1 MSKKNTG
8 ELGRKSIRLGG
19 YTIDDLPIAEA
30 ALTRHQMTIVDEDE
44 RQAAIK
50 HIIHRY
56 PKQRV
61 PYLRSRLAECNEN
74 IARIHQ
80 LRDKNVASI
89 SEYQGQISL
98 CEHRDRELAKIG
110 DDDPDKIEKIKQ
122 LKRDFPL
129 YNVQK
134 MEEQIVMFKESVDR
148 AEEVV
153 ETERNSIQEFTAVLA
168 LCMRRDEDLRR
179 LGVKIRG

>member
-1 MSKKNTG
+1 MTNNSTRY
-8 ELGRKSIRLGG
+8 GRKSIRIGG
-19 YTIDDLPIAEA
+19 HTIDNLPIAEA
-30 ALTRHQMTIVDEDE
+30 ALTRHQMTIVDDDE
-44 RQAAIK
+44 RKTKIK
-50 HIIHRY
+50 SIIQRY

-61 PYLRSRLAECNEN
+61 PYLRSRLVECNEN

-80 LRDKNVASI
+80 LRDKNIASI

-98 CEHRDRELAKIG
+98 CEHRDRELAKIA
-110 DDDPDKIEKIKQ
+110 DDDPDKVEKTKK
-122 LKRDFPL
+122 LKKDFPL

-134 MEEQIVMFKESVDR
+134 MEEQIVMFTESVER
-148 AEEVV
+148 AEKVV
-153 ETERNSIQEFTAVLA
+153 DTERDSIQEFTAVLA

>member
-19 YTIDDLPIAEA
+19 YTVDDLPIAEA
-30 ALTRHQMTIVDEDE
+30 ALTRHQMKIVDDDE
-44 RQAAIK
+44 REAQIK
-50 HIIHRY
+50 FIIQRY

-61 PYLRSRLAECNEN
+61 PYLRSRIAECNEN
-74 IARIHQ
+74 ILRIHQ
-80 LRDKNVASI
+80 LRDKNNASI
-89 SEYQGQISL
+89 SEYQGQIAL
-98 CEHRDRELAKIG
+98 CTHRDKELAKIA
-110 DDDPDKIEKIKQ
+110 DDDPDKVAKIKK
-122 LKRDFPL
+122 LKVDFPL

-134 MEEQIVMFKESVDR
+134 MEEQIIMFEESVER

-153 ETERNSIQEFTAVLA
+153 ETERNSIEEFTAVQA